1 MIAEYKGNKYYYNTS
16 SRRSELVTSDSR
28 KADGSFQKDGDL
40 YFKPIEEKDLGS
52 IFTVEFFAGYDSGL
66 EGTDRSW
73 HIIDENDVIKD
84 GKVRL
89 TFAKGILPGWD
100 MIDKNVCEKYVSL
113 DDITSFTEKITYK
126 KCNGTVP
133 DKPKVVIKQI
143 NRREIEKELN
153 KYNENFL

>member
-1 MIAEYKGNKYYYNTS
+1 M
-16 SRRSELVTSDSR
+16 
-28 KADGSFQKDGDL
+28 
-40 YFKPIEEKDLGS
+40 
-52 IFTVEFFAGYDSGL
+52 
-66 EGTDRSW
+66 
-73 HIIDENDVIKD
+73 IKD

-143 NRREIEKELN
+143 DRREIEKELN